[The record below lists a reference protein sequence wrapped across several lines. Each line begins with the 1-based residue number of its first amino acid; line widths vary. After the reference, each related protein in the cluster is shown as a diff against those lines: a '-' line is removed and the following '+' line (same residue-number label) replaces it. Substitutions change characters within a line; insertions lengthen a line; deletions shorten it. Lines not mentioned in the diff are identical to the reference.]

1 MILDIIK
8 QLEANGDQL
17 SQDAAFYLKD
27 TLDKNRYLQYRLIDL
42 AYDPETMMEMH
53 QTELIESENKVLQ
66 QINALIHKNPE
77 YARKIYEVV
86 RPHLQDS

>member
-27 TLDKNRYLQYRLIDL
+27 TLDKNRYLQFRLIDL
-42 AYDPETMMEMH
+42 AYDPETVLKMH
-53 QTELIESENKVLQ
+53 PTAVKESENKILQ
-66 QINALIHKNPE
+66 QITALIYKNPE